1 MQLNRNMRKTA
12 MVIGL
17 ENDLVKTKI
26 NKRRVASLSYD
37 NEVALL

>member
-17 ENDLVKTKI
+17 ENDVDRTKI
-26 NKRRVASLSYD
+26 NKRREASLSCD
-37 NEVALL
+37 DDVTLL